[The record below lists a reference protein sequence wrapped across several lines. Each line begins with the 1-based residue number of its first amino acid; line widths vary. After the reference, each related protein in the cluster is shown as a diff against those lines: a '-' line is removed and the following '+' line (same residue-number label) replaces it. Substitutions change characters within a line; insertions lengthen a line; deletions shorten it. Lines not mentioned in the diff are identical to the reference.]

1 MLFHQHLDISRL
13 SGGRIVLEKEKCS
26 LTQIFSTNMS
36 RKSERN
42 KPFVRV
48 DVLNLSLSKNKVFL
62 LNVSTL
68 WLFVFVFVWEHSC
81 FHPAPERQSS
91 DVFPPLANSV
101 LTHSFCSDTH
111 SFLELSFTG
120 LQSSPPL
127 PSNIKQR
134 MYSMNRGDQKN
145 LLKSG
150 KQICILKKGVQLHS
164 ARTRCQNVFTQRFV
178 QIRDV
183 MPHRL
188 LREICTRG
196 SERAACLILTTLCER
211 LLDTYVW
218 SIMLICLGSSEGLDP
233 LCTNTAFHIWGQL
246 SLFWSHSFQNLTSA
260 SCHSDMFFIIEEDS
274 N

>member
-62 LNVSTL
+62 LNVSSL

-101 LTHSFCSDTH
+101 LTHSFCSDTA
-111 SFLELSFTG
+111 
-120 LQSSPPL
+120 
-127 PSNIKQR
+127 
-134 MYSMNRGDQKN
+134 
-145 LLKSG
+145 
-150 KQICILKKGVQLHS
+150 V
-164 ARTRCQNVFTQRFV
+164 
-178 QIRDV
+178 
-183 MPHRL
+183 
-188 LREICTRG
+188 
-196 SERAACLILTTLCER
+196 
-211 LLDTYVW
+211 
-218 SIMLICLGSSEGLDP
+218 
-233 LCTNTAFHIWGQL
+233 
-246 SLFWSHSFQNLTSA
+246 FWSYHSQAFSHPLHYPRTSNNA
-260 SCHSDMFFIIEEDS
+260 CTVWTGEIKRIY
-274 N
+274 